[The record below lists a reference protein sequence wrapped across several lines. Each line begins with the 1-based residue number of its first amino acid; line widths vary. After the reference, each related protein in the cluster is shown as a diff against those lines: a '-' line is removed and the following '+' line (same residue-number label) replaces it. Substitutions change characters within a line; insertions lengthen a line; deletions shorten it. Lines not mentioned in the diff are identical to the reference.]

1 MKKITSL
8 LAVLVLAAQAWSVT
22 FVDPALSGFLNTRS
36 VQTTRIVV
44 LLKYPTH
51 LPAPRRYDGASVK
64 NYLIQ
69 MYQASAKNV
78 ASVVQSNPRDIK
90 LVDQF
95 WINNSLALDV
105 TPNGLR
111 ALTQSPAVEKIY
123 ANRKVLYTQPVA
135 VQPPVRGFREGA
147 DFTYGLKDL
156 GIDKLHAERPDINGQ
171 GVFVGLVDTGI
182 DGKHPALK
190 GKIALF
196 YDASVNK
203 ITEPTDRQTHGTHTT
218 GTILGGDR
226 ESVKIGVAPGAKMIG
241 SAGLDGYDKML
252 KSMQFMLDPDGN
264 PNTADSPRLV
274 SNSWNAKGAPDI
286 ELFYRAITAWEAA
299 GILPVF
305 SAGNAGPGA
314 KTITTPHEHPS
325 VIAVGATDANFKIAS
340 FSSRGPAIFQGQ
352 TIQKP
357 DFTAPGVNVLSTV
370 PGGGL
375 QEMSGTSMACP
386 HAAGIATLL
395 FQVNP
400 KFTPQNIREIM
411 MKTLRFVDPN
421 GNPITQPV
429 WNPNYGFGR
438 LDAYAA
444 VKAALGTARTRF
456 ASAGFG
462 ALQLASSLPMMDSAT
477 LTLEDS
483 SSDLSDLT
491 TPYAT
496 ETEKWIIVK

>member
-1 MKKITSL
+1 MKKITS
-8 LAVLVLAAQAWSVT
+8 VLAILVMAAQTWAVT
-22 FVDPALSGFLNTRS
+22 FVDPALSNFLNTRS
-36 VQTTRIVV
+36 AQTTRVVV
-44 LLKYPTH
+44 LLKYPTN
-51 LPAPRRYDGASVK
+51 LPAPRRYESASVK

-69 MYQASAKNV
+69 MYQASAKTV
-78 ASVVQSNPRDIK
+78 APIVQANARDIK
-90 LVDQF
+90 VVEQF

-111 ALTQSPAVEKIY
+111 ALAQSPAVEKIY
-123 ANRKVLYTQPVA
+123 ANRKVNYTLPIEA
-135 VQPPVRGFREGA
+135 RPVRSLREA
-147 DFTYGLKDL
+147 SDFTYGLKDL

-171 GVFVGLVDTGI
+171 GVVVGLVDTGI

-203 ITEPTDRQTHGTHTT
+203 ITEPTDKQSHGTHTT

-226 ESVKIGVAPGAKMIG
+226 EGVKIGVAPGAKMIG
-241 SAGLDGYDKML
+241 SAALDGYDKML

-264 PNTADSPRLV
+264 PQTADAPRLI
-274 SNSWNAKGAPDI
+274 SNSWNAGGAPDI

-305 SAGNAGPGA
+305 SAGNAGPGP

-325 VIAVGATDANFKIAS
+325 VLAVGATDSKFKIAS
-340 FSSRGPAIFQGQ
+340 FSSRGPAIFQGK

-370 PGGGL
+370 PGGGF

-386 HAAGIATLL
+386 HAAGLATLL

-411 MKTLRFVDPN
+411 MKTLRFVDQN
-421 GNPITQPV
+421 GNSIAAPV
-429 WNPNYGFGR
+429 WNPVYGYGR

-444 VKAALGTARTRF
+444 VKAALGSARSRF
-456 ASAGFG
+456 ASVSFG
-462 ALQLASSLPMMDSAT
+462 AFQLASSLPMMESSAFS
-477 LTLEDS
+477 LHDS
-483 SSDLSDLT
+483 STDVSDLT
-491 TPYAT
+491 APYAT
-496 ETEKWIIVK
+496 ESRNWLVVR